1 MKHTIKRSS
10 AFAVAGIAAVG
21 IAGCGSDNKDTS
33 SSAPAAS
40 TPVAATSAPTDVK
53 GKLSMVG
60 IWTGDEQ
67 KSFKAVLSA
76 FEAKYP
82 GVTVKY
88 TSAGDNTPTVLSTA
102 VAGGSPP
109 DLASVGQ
116 PGLVKDFVAKK
127 ALQPISFAQDT
138 ISSEYPADIAKL
150 GTIDSKLYS
159 FVFKAANKS
168 TVWYNV
174 KSFTDAGVTP
184 PKTWD
189 EFLSNAKTLGSS
201 GTPAYSI
208 GGADGWTLTDLF
220 ENIYIRQ
227 SGGDKYDQLSSHE
240 IPWTDPSVKT
250 ALTAMAQ
257 IFSDKSNILGGTSG
271 ALQTDFPTS
280 VENVFTNPAKAA
292 QVMEGDFVPG
302 VVASKTKLKAKTGYD
317 EFAFPSINNSPAT
330 VVGGGDSIVMFKDS
344 PAAEALVEFLASKDA
359 QEVWAKRG
367 GFSSANKT
375 VDPSVYPD
383 DLTRATAT
391 AIASASTF
399 RFDMSDLAPVDFGG
413 TAGQGEWKILQDF
426 LAKPTDVDGT
436 ATKLEKAAAKAYKAS
451 K

>member
-1 MKHTIKRSS
+1 VKHTIRLSS
-10 AFAVAGIAAVG
+10 AFAVAGIAAAG
-21 IAGCGSDNKDTS
+21 LAGCGSSSDS
-33 SSAPAAS
+33 SSTATPAAS
-40 TPVAATSAPTDVK
+40 SASAAAPTSAPTDVK
-53 GKLSMVG
+53 GKLSMIG

-67 KSFKAVLSA
+67 TSFKAVLAA
-76 FEAKYP
+76 FHAKYP

-116 PGLVKDFVAKK
+116 PGLVSDFQKK
-127 ALQPISFAQDT
+127 GALKPLTFAQDT
-138 ISSEYPADIAKL
+138 ISSEYPSDIAKL
-150 GTIDSKLYS
+150 GSIDGTLYS

-168 TVWYNV
+168 TVWYNT
-174 KSFTDAGVTP
+174 KAFSDAGVTP

-189 EFLSNAKTLGSS
+189 EFLQDAKTLGAS

-227 SGGDKYDQLSSHE
+227 AGSAKYDALSAHT

-250 ALTAMAQ
+250 ALTTMAQ
-257 IFSDKSNILGGTSG
+257 VLGDKANIYGGTAG

-280 VENVFTNPAKAA
+280 VEHVFVNPAKAA

-302 VVASKTKLKAKTGYD
+302 VVASKTGYD
-317 EFAFPSINNSPAT
+317 EYPFPSINNSPAT
-330 VVGGGDSIVMFKDS
+330 VVGGGDSVIMFKDS

-367 GFSSANKT
+367 GFSSANKL
-375 VDPSVYPD
+375 VPASVYPD
-383 DLTRATAT
+383 DITRATAT
-391 AIASASTF
+391 AIASAQTF

-426 LAKPTDVDGT
+426 LSKPSNVDGT
-436 ATKLEKAAAKAYKAS
+436 ATKLEAAAAKAYKAA